1 MSEQKQNRY
10 QLSNSID
17 ISDSDK
23 HIQFYDNIIE
33 KLKVNTNAKK
43 KPELYMQKHIK
54 VQEFAEVSD
63 Y

>member
-17 ISDSDK
+17 IPDSDK

-43 KPELYMQKHIK
+43 KPELYKQKRIK